1 MNNIEVDTSQLIK
14 TLHRFQELGD
24 NDTARVIELLLLENH
39 ILSQNQSDGFIR
51 RRRLDFSTFPR
62 FIELTEIDDKQEQSS

>member
-1 MNNIEVDTSQLIK
+1 MNNIEVDTSDLIETLHKFK
-14 TLHRFQELGD
+14 TLAED
-24 NDTARVIELLLLENH
+24 DTARVIELLLLENH

-51 RRRLDFSTFPR
+51 RRRLDFTTFPR

>member
-1 MNNIEVDTSQLIK
+1 MNNIEVDTSELIETLQKFK
-14 TLHRFQELGD
+14 TLAED
-24 NDTARVIELLLLENH
+24 DTARVIELLLFENH

-51 RRRLDFSTFPR
+51 RRRLDFTTFPR

>member
-1 MNNIEVDTSQLIK
+1 MNNIEVDTSELIETLQKFK
-14 TLHRFQELGD
+14 TLAED
-24 NDTARVIELLLLENH
+24 DTARVIELLLLENH

-51 RRRLDFSTFPR
+51 RRRLDFTTFPR